1 VDGQWFAI
9 HNTGIRSSKILK
21 VRCLTIPLSSLATIE
36 KWKQK
41 NLIFRQQS
49 DILLLQYFCISR
61 YTYEGEQWNSQFK
74 CGNVVTLP
82 AELREKYKIENGKIF
97 HLVDLDGIFVFVP
110 MVPMVPELA
119 NEIERIRLEAGL
131 SVDELLDDLRKQR
144 ERYNKE
150 KYGEQPA

>member
-1 VDGQWFAI
+1 ME
-9 HNTGIRSSKILK
+9 
-21 VRCLTIPLSSLATIE
+21 LTI
-36 KWKQK
+36 QV
-41 NLIFRQQS
+41 R
-49 DILLLQYFCISR
+49 DR
-61 YTYEGEQWNSQFK
+61 G
-74 CGNVVTLP
+74 VVTLP
-82 AELREKYKIENGKIF
+82 VELREKYKIESGKIF

-144 ERYNKE
+144 ERYNQE

>member
-1 VDGQWFAI
+1 MEHTIQ
-9 HNTGIRSSKILK
+9 
-21 VRCLTIPLSSLATIE
+21 VRE
-36 KWKQK
+36 
-41 NLIFRQQS
+41 R
-49 DILLLQYFCISR
+49 
-61 YTYEGEQWNSQFK
+61 G
-74 CGNVVTLP
+74 VVTLP
-82 AELREKYKIENGKIF
+82 AELRAKYNIENGKIF

-150 KYGEQPA
+150 KYGKQPA